1 MEKEHIKDLIPQYLD
16 NLLEGDIKNK
26 VENHISVCEDC
37 TSELEK
43 LKVLFKAFEQE
54 EKAIPPN
61 SIRNTFFEQLALE
74 KQNTAKVV
82 PLHENPL
89 SRRKN
94 WMGNLLKLAASVALL
109 LGSYMLGKYQ
119 EGQKSSIEIA
129 AAESKNTDM
138 KQIAMISLMENKS
151 ASKRIQGVNYIDEFE
166 NPDPVI
172 VKALSERMLYDEN
185 TNVRLNAVDALARF
199 TKSEI
204 VKSTFIEALRTEKD
218 PSIQITIIQVLVKIQ
233 EKKALKPLRQLLER
247 EDTQPFVK
255 QQIESLL
262 PSII

>member
-37 TSELEK
+37 TGELEK

-61 SIRNTFFEQLALE
+61 SIRNTFLEQLALE

-82 PLHENPL
+82 PLHKNPL
-89 SRRKN
+89 SRGKN

-129 AAESKNTDM
+129 AAESRNADM

-151 ASKRIQGVNYIDEFE
+151 ASKRIQGVNFVVQFESPDEE
-166 NPDPVI
+166 I
-172 VKALSERMLYDEN
+172 VKALTDRMLHDEN
-185 TNVRLNAVDALARF
+185 VNVRSAAVDALSRF
-199 TKSEI
+199 LKSDT
-204 VKSTFIEALRTEKD
+204 VKTAFIKALRTEKD
-218 PSIQITIIQVLVKIQ
+218 PGIQIVVLQNLVHIQ
-233 EKKALKPLRQLLER
+233 EKKIVEPMKKLLEQ

-255 QQIESLL
+255 KEIHKILSAT
-262 PSII
+262 I